1 MASIT
6 GDVSLSKKPS
16 CFQSSLHSTKS
27 HFSEFNLPSILA
39 KPVSTR
45 ALQITNSFS
54 DSFGN
59 QPIEKRATAIEKPIS
74 TTTTTTTTDVAPP
87 PFVSI
92 YKEWPLKGMTA
103 LVTGATKGIGHAI
116 VEELAGLGAT
126 VHMTARNEAE
136 IQKCL
141 KKWEEKGYKVTGSV
155 CDASVSSDR
164 KELIQ
169 TISTAFE
176 GKLHILVNNVGTPIF
191 KETANFTD
199 EDHSNTFA
207 TTFDSGYYL
216 SILAHPLL
224 KASGSGSIVFISSV
238 AGIVALPFVSN
249 YASCKGAIN
258 QVTKNFAC
266 EWAKDN
272 IRINSVAP
280 WSIKT
285 PIIERKMQED
295 GYVESVISR
304 TPMRRFGAP
313 SEVSSLVAF
322 LCLPGASYI
331 TGQVICVDGG
341 FSVNGNFTA
350 HD

>member
-1 MASIT
+1 MATIT
-6 GDVSLSKKPS
+6 RDVSLSRKPS
-16 CFQSSLHSTKS
+16 RFASSSHCTKS
-27 HFSEFNLPSILA
+27 HFFKFNLHSIPTRPSSI
-39 KPVSTR
+39 R

-54 DSFGN
+54 DSFRN
-59 QPIEKRATAIEKPIS
+59 QPIKNRPSAIEQPIS
-74 TTTTTTTTDVAPP
+74 TTTTTSDIPP
-87 PFVSI
+87 PPLSSTF
-92 YKEWPLKGMTA
+92 KEWSLQGKTA

-116 VEELAGLGAT
+116 VEELAGLGAI
-126 VHMTARNEAE
+126 VHMTARNESE

-141 KKWEEKGYKVTGSV
+141 KNWEEKGYKVTGSV
-155 CDASVSSDR
+155 SDASVSSDR

-169 TISTAFE
+169 TISTAFK
-176 GKLHILVNNVGTPIF
+176 GKLDILVNNAGTAIF
-191 KETANFTD
+191 KETSNFTD
-199 EDHSNTFA
+199 EDHSKIFA
-207 TTFDSGYYL
+207 TNFDSGYYL

-224 KASGSGSIVFISSV
+224 KTSGSGNIVFISSV
-238 AGIVALPFVSN
+238 AGVVALPFVSN

-272 IRINSVAP
+272 IRVNSVAP

-285 PIIERKMQED
+285 PIIEREMQKE
-295 GYVESVISR
+295 GYVERVIVR

-313 SEVSSLVAF
+313 SEISPLVAF

-341 FSVNGNFTA
+341 FSINGNFPA

>member
-1 MASIT
+1 MASIS
-6 GDVSLSKKPS
+6 GNLSITKKPS
-16 CFQSSLHSTKS
+16 RFPSSFHSTKS
-27 HFSEFNLPSILA
+27 HFSSFNLHSIPT
-39 KPVSTR
+39 KPVPTR

-59 QPIEKRATAIEKPIS
+59 QHIKKRKKGS
-74 TTTTTTTTDVAPP
+74 
-87 PFVSI
+87 
-92 YKEWPLKGMTA
+92 LKGMTA
-103 LVTGATKGIGHAI
+103 LVSGATKGNGHAI

-126 VHMTARNEAE
+126 VHMTTRNDKRVMKLLA
-136 IQKCL
+136 Q
-141 KKWEEKGYKVTGSV
+141 

-164 KELIQ
+164 KMLIQ
-169 TISTAFE
+169 TISTGFE
-176 GKLHILVNNVGTPIF
+176 GKLHILVINNVGTPIF
-191 KETANFTD
+191 KETVNFTD

-207 TTFDSGYYL
+207 TTFDSGYHL

-238 AGIVALPFVSN
+238 AGIIAMPFVSN

-258 QVTKNFAC
+258 QVTKNFTC

-272 IRINSVAP
+272 ICVNSVAP

-285 PIIERKMQED
+285 PIIERR
-295 GYVESVISR
+295 VISR

-313 SEVSSLVAF
+313 SEVSPLVAF

-331 TGQVICVDGG
+331 TGQVICTVGG
-341 FSVNGNFTA
+341 LSVNGNFTA